1 MLKISKDVKSTVM
14 LVVVAL
20 KVKLIVVTQEVRLMV
35 LAVNVKLIVVILEVN
50 LMVEAV
56 KVRMML
62 VAVEVR
68 LMVVVV
74 VVKLMV
80 VDLEVRLIVVVLD
93 KVRFPKVIVLKCSTK
108 GAGCGSCRVWFLP
121 PFVELFIHSSL
132 SAETKRKSILKHFVQ
147 NINKSYQ

>member
-20 KVKLIVVTQEVRLMV
+20 KVKLIVVTQVRLMV

-108 GAGCGSCRVWFLP
+108 GAGCGSFRVWFLP